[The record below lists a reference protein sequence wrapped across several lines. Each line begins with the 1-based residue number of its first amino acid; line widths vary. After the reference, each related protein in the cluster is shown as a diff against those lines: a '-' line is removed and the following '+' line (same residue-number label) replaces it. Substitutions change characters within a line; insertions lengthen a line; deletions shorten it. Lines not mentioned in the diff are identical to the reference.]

1 MSWTYSSSLAT
12 DRDRVRFL
20 IQDTETTR
28 QLVQDEEIT
37 WILTQ
42 EENVYT
48 AGAAIADSLAA
59 KARGVSS
66 KSVGDFSLS
75 FTKEHWEGLAE
86 RLRRRGAGY
95 QLPTAQG
102 LSVSGKET
110 LTEDTDAVQPSFT
123 RTMQEN
129 NGS

>member
-20 IQDTETTR
+20 LQDTDTTR

-37 WILTQ
+37 WVLTQ
-42 EENVYT
+42 EVNVYM
-48 AGAAIADSLAA
+48 AAAAIADSMAA

-75 FTKEHWEGLAE
+75 FTKEHWEGLAA

-95 QLPTAQG
+95 QLPTVQG
-102 LSVSGKET
+102 ASISGKEA
-110 LTEDTDAVQPSFT
+110 LADDTDAVQPVFT
-123 RTMQEN
+123 RAMQEN